1 MKIQISLRTSRTWC
15 ELGKQNILANKV
27 YSSLFAVKKPS
38 QGMNCSCNVRFSF
51 LHIIGVKR
59 HGGIWVSYCQVW
71 KKFQCYCDWLLQ
83 IGNLQEMCQ
92 RLTIVK
98 SSIKSWP
105 MLAYS
110 SDLEG
115 AGSEAMLLGRC
126 GWSGC
131 EPAFPCSTRLT
142 TSESRSDNNW
152 YDFFSLIGLTTHLL
166 FAFGKQ
172 SLYRASP
179 ARSPDFIT
187 SWLRPVLALLSRA
200 ASWVLATMS
209 C

>member
-1 MKIQISLRTSRTWC
+1 MQISLRTSRTWC
-15 ELGKQNILANKV
+15 ELGKQNILANRV
-27 YSSLFAVKKPS
+27 YSSLFAVKKRS
-38 QGMNCSCNVRFSF
+38 QGMNCSCHVRFSF
-51 LHIIGVKR
+51 LYIIGVKR

-115 AGSEAMLLGRC
+115 AGSEAMLLGRMKDEVDEVAVRLH
-126 GWSGC
+126 S
-131 EPAFPCSTRLT
+131 PAQHDWAPLKV
-142 TSESRSDNNW
+142 
-152 YDFFSLIGLTTHLL
+152 GLTTTDMISSH
-166 FAFGKQ
+166 
-172 SLYRASP
+172 
-179 ARSPDFIT
+179 
-187 SWLRPVLALLSRA
+187 
-200 ASWVLATMS
+200 
-209 C
+209 

>member
-1 MKIQISLRTSRTWC
+1 MQISLRTSRTWC

-38 QGMNCSCNVRFSF
+38 QGMNCFCRVRFSF

-83 IGNLQEMCQ
+83 IGNLHEMCQ

-105 MLAYS
+105 MLAYN

-115 AGSEAMLLGRC
+115 AGSEAVLLGRC
-126 GWSGC
+126 RWSGC
-131 EPAFPCSTRLT
+131 EAAFPCSTRLS

-152 YDFFSLIGLTTHLL
+152 YDFFSLIDLTTHLL
-166 FAFGKQ
+166 FAFWDAKLV
-172 SLYRASP
+172 SCLTCPFTWLYHILTTASV
-179 ARSPDFIT
+179 SI
-187 SWLRPVLALLSRA
+187 V
-200 ASWVLATMS
+200 V
-209 C
+209 